1 MPVTRSSIPTSRRA
15 PVSDRYA
22 LLAVVMSRR
31 LLPLLAAAMA
41 IGCMCDGNP
50 YAPETG
56 APVTG
61 TPRRSSPT
69 GVVDQLLSAYENKS
83 LGLFTDL
90 FAEDNSFRFYVS
102 PKLIEAGTSVNTISE
117 QIDSTY
123 EYIPEGTYHYWT
135 YDSEKR
141 SHERLFDQ
149 AVSIT
154 VAVRPVYEEE
164 DFVYHLSAG
173 GDTVG
178 VEVLM
183 VGGELIVRV
192 PIDATTNHDY
202 PVAIERQVFYLT
214 RDDSNDR
221 WVIRKWFDFGTS
233 G

>member
-1 MPVTRSSIPTSRRA
+1 
-15 PVSDRYA
+15 
-22 LLAVVMSRR
+22 
-31 LLPLLAAAMA
+31 
-41 IGCMCDGNP
+41 MCDGNP
-50 YAPETG
+50 YFPDTG
-56 APVTG
+56 LPVTG
-61 TPRRSSPT
+61 SSQSQLNEPA
-69 GVVDQLLSAYENKS
+69 GVIDQLLTAYENQS
-83 LGLFTDL
+83 TDL
-90 FAEDNSFRFYVS
+90 FQELFPDDNSFRFYVS
-102 PKLIEAGTSVNTISE
+102 PMLVESGTSVGIVPE
-117 QIDSTY
+117 RIDSTY
-123 EYIPEGTYHYWT
+123 EYIPEGTYYYWT

-192 PIDATTNHDY
+192 SIDATTNYDY

-214 RDDSNDR
+214 REDSGDP